1 MKYLLLI
8 LLFIIDTIII
18 VYESERGLLM
28 KKFSKILL
36 LALLLIIT
44 LAGSVFA
51 NENQY
56 ILTKEMVYESTRK
69 TVLSSGFVEI
79 LIGNTNF
86 TQYQKDNEI
95 MITPLPDEITEDEY
109 GNQYAYFDITGLLPG
124 QRFKVTI
131 KRDSEIQTYE
141 QTIPTRSDAEITSET
156 EMYLEPSAKIESD
169 DPHLIAKAKE
179 LTEGITTD
187 YKKAQAIFEYVNV
200 NMSYDTSSMYA
211 NKGSISAL
219 KNMRGVCEEFTTLFV
234 AMCRALDIP
243 ARAVEGY
250 KIEDIYESGDLSG
263 DALYLGKELVN
274 HVWAEIY
281 LAEFGWVPVEPTVIY
296 TVNGER
302 KPYLNSFCKIDAPE
316 YISVGIY
323 NPEKAN
329 RRIKGVEEI
338 KYTESVIEKKQIAP
352 EAKNMFQDIAHVEW
366 AIDDIQTLYAKGVI
380 KGYSEYEYRPDN
392 SISRI
397 EFIAMLSRVLKY
409 YDTQYEERGLVYYYP
424 DYDET
429 THWSKEEY
437 DFLLRCYEI
446 INPTDLS
453 SIGFDSIANVFGTGA
468 LNPDKAI
475 TRAEVVAL
483 MDAFLDSSTDS
494 SISFSDV
501 NWSTNFRSSIE
512 KAAANGLI
520 NGYPDGTFRP
530 NSSITRA
537 EMAAI
542 LGRYITGNVYSIN

>member
-1 MKYLLLI
+1 
-8 LLFIIDTIII
+8 
-18 VYESERGLLM
+18 M

-36 LALLLIIT
+36 LASLLITT

-69 TVLSSGFVEI
+69 VALPSGFVEV

-95 MITPLPDEITEDEY
+95 MITPLPDEIREDEY

-124 QRFKVTI
+124 QKFKVTI
-131 KRDSEIQTYE
+131 KRDSEIQVYE
-141 QTIPTRSDAEITSET
+141 QIIPTRSDTEINSET
-156 EMYLEPSAKIESD
+156 EMYLEPSKKIESD
-169 DPHLIAKAKE
+169 DPELIAKAKE

-200 NMSYDTSSMYA
+200 NMSYDTSTMYA

-219 KNMRGVCEEFTTLFV
+219 KSMRGVCEEFTTLFV

-250 KIEDIYESGDLSG
+250 KLEDVYASGDTNNKSG
-263 DALYLGKELVN
+263 DDLYLGKGIIN

-302 KPYLNSFCKIDAPE
+302 KPYLDSFCKLETPE
-316 YISVGIY
+316 YMSIGIY
-323 NPEKAN
+323 NPDRAN
-329 RRIKGVEEI
+329 RRIKGVEEV
-338 KYTESVIEKKQIAP
+338 KYDENIILKDKIAP
-352 EAKNMFQDIAHVEW
+352 EAQNTFQDIAHVNW
-366 AIDDIQTLYAKGVI
+366 AVKDIQTLYAKGVV

-397 EFIAMLSRVLKY
+397 EFITMLSRVLKY

-437 DFLLRCYEI
+437 DFLLRCYQI
-446 INPTDLS
+446 INPSDLS
-453 SIGFDSIANVFGTGA
+453 SIGFDALSDVFGTGA

-483 MDAFLDSSTDS
+483 MDMFLDSSTDS

-530 NSSITRA
+530 NDSITRA

-542 LGRYITGNVYSIN
+542 LGRYISRNVYSMN